1 MPWGPHSVPYL
12 CDHDTSQFFRYPTR
26 NTNEITSVVNAEH
39 CAMIVL
45 IISNIFFCLFLG
57 IVQATRLH
65 APKHNDHDRFRR
77 EAESDC
83 LKGAFIL
90 LIMVMVRS
98 ECGMGVSQMKSIMPS
113 LVSNSMI

>member
-26 NTNEITSVVNAEH
+26 NTNEITSVVNAEL

-45 IISNIFFCLFLG
+45 IVSNIFFCLFLG

-77 EAESDC
+77 EAESVLFEGCIHIVDN
-83 LKGAFIL
+83 GDGPIR
-90 LIMVMVRS
+90 MWH
-98 ECGMGVSQMKSIMPS
+98 GS
-113 LVSNSMI
+113 LTDEKYNAESGQ

>member
-1 MPWGPHSVPYL
+1 ML
-12 CDHDTSQFFRYPTR
+12 I
-26 NTNEITSVVNAEH
+26 NT
-39 CAMIVL
+39 MIM
-45 IISNIFFCLFLG
+45 IDLG
-57 IVQATRLH
+57 GRL
-65 APKHNDHDRFRR
+65 RV
-77 EAESDC
+77 SC

>member
-45 IISNIFFCLFLG
+45 IVSNIFFCLFLG
-57 IVQATRLH
+57 MIMIDLGGRL
-65 APKHNDHDRFRR
+65 RVSF
-77 EAESDC
+77 